1 MYNQV
6 IEDTQQKTSVANKNL
21 LPTLH
26 SSTKKSH
33 VSQTAAI
40 AKLWCEKQPYCYLF
54 FYFGTLPNNKGL
66 RMQFLQLRK
75 RRQFMSTI
83 KDMPVNLTKWK
94 QVKYKLSA
102 QY

>member
-1 MYNQV
+1 
-6 IEDTQQKTSVANKNL
+6 
-21 LPTLH
+21 
-26 SSTKKSH
+26 
-33 VSQTAAI
+33 
-40 AKLWCEKQPYCYLF
+40 
-54 FYFGTLPNNKGL
+54 
-66 RMQFLQLRK
+66 MQFLQLRK

>member
-21 LPTLH
+21 LPTPH
-26 SSTKKSH
+26 SSTTMPVRVAFVLLSKKSH

-83 KDMPVNLTKWK
+83 KDMPVNLTK
-94 QVKYKLSA
+94 
-102 QY
+102 